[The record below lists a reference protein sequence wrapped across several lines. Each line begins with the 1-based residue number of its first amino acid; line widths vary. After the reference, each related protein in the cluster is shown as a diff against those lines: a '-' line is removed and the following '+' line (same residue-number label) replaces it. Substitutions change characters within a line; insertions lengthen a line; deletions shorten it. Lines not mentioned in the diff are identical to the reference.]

1 MRLAD
6 LLANISYASTDFE
19 NVKVS
24 DLVYDPRKVVPGC
37 AFICLKGVSAD
48 GHDFAEQA
56 AKQGASVLI
65 VQDDVAITKKIP
77 IIRVE
82 NTRQALA
89 MMSAAFFGYPAKEI
103 AVIGLTGTKGKT
115 TTAYMIRAILEQ
127 AGIRTGLIGTVGVLI
142 GETVF
147 KTSNTTPESYEM
159 QKYLR
164 KMIDMGCKSA
174 VVEASSIGL
183 REHRTAGMEFAV
195 GVFTNFSEDHIGGV
209 EHKDMEEYLA
219 CKSML
224 FGQCRYGAINCDDT
238 VWKQVIQ
245 GNTCEKITTF
255 GFTDGAD
262 YRASGERLISR
273 SGYLGVHF
281 ELSGKQNLELDV
293 AIPGKFSVYNALA
306 AITAC
311 SYFNIQP
318 EHICCALDMVKVK
331 GRVEIMPVD
340 GPYTL
345 LIDYA
350 HNAASMESILNTLR
364 EYQPNR
370 LICMFGAGGDRSKS
384 RRFEVGETCGRLADL
399 SIVTADNSRFEP
411 VLDIIADIRVGLEKT
426 NGKYVVIPDRREAIA
441 YCMEHAQEGDIVVLA
456 GKGHEDYQEIEGI
469 KYPFDEHV
477 IVAELNSKMRLA

>member
-6 LLANISYASTDFE
+6 LLSNISYASTDFE

-24 DLVYDPRKVVPGC
+24 DLVYDSRKVVPGC

-209 EHKDMEEYLA
+209 EI
-219 CKSML
+219 
-224 FGQCRYGAINCDDT
+224 G
-238 VWKQVIQ
+238 
-245 GNTCEKITTF
+245 
-255 GFTDGAD
+255 
-262 YRASGERLISR
+262 RA
-273 SGYLGVHF
+273 
-281 ELSGKQNLELDV
+281 
-293 AIPGKFSVYNALA
+293 
-306 AITAC
+306 
-311 SYFNIQP
+311 
-318 EHICCALDMVKVK
+318 
-331 GRVEIMPVD
+331 
-340 GPYTL
+340 
-345 LIDYA
+345 
-350 HNAASMESILNTLR
+350 
-364 EYQPNR
+364 
-370 LICMFGAGGDRSKS
+370 
-384 RRFEVGETCGRLADL
+384 
-399 SIVTADNSRFEP
+399 
-411 VLDIIADIRVGLEKT
+411 
-426 NGKYVVIPDRREAIA
+426 
-441 YCMEHAQEGDIVVLA
+441 
-456 GKGHEDYQEIEGI
+456 
-469 KYPFDEHV
+469 HV
-477 IVAELNSKMRLA
+477 